1 MKIKQ
6 ELKFYS
12 PLPNRL
18 VLRVVVVLW
27 IFLGCAIAQAESVK
41 PPGWAVASAHP
52 LATDA
57 AYWVAEHGG
66 NAFDA
71 AVAVSAALGVVEPM
85 GSGIGGGGFWLIH
98 RAQDGLEIMVD
109 GRERAPLS
117 AHKNMY
123 LDDSG
128 EVIDEASLNG
138 PLASG
143 IPGEPAALAHI
154 AEKYGQLSLAE
165 SLSPAIKIA
174 REGFPVSA
182 RFQRLVKFRHGAFN
196 SKARQLFLENDQPP
210 ELGTLVKQPE
220 LAATLNEIS
229 ARGHDGFYGG
239 WVAST
244 LVSEI
249 TTAGGIWTQKDLD
262 EYQIVERTPITGH
275 YRGAK
280 FVSAS
285 LPSSGGIVLS
295 EMLNMLQAIEA
306 WQRDRI
312 SRTHTIIEV
321 MRRAYRDRALYLG
334 DSDFIN
340 VDQGKLTS
348 SPYAQQ
354 QISDLT
360 ERATASVELSNPGS
374 LQKEGENTTHFSIID
389 DQGNRVAATLSIN
402 YPFGSGFVSAGTG
415 VVLNNEMDDFV
426 SKPGAANVYGLV
438 GGEANS
444 IEPGKRPL
452 SSMSPTFVETDQ
464 IVAVVGTPG
473 GSRIITMVLL
483 ALLELVDNS
492 ERDIQ
497 EVVDLPR
504 FHHQYLPDEITY
516 EPGAFDEEL
525 TSALKLKGHALKERE
540 RTYGNMHAVLW
551 ELDRNKLSA
560 ASDGRGEGAARVW

>member
-1 MKIKQ
+1 MTVKQ
-6 ELKFYS
+6 RSKFERS
-12 PLPNRL
+12 RSNHVVPGL
-18 VLRVVVVLW
+18 VFFLW
-27 IFLGCAIAQAESVK
+27 IFIGCAIAQAAPVK

-57 AYWVAEHGG
+57 AYWVAEKGG

-98 RAQDGLEIMVD
+98 QASDGLEIMVD
-109 GRERAPLS
+109 GRERAPLG

-123 LDDSG
+123 LDDGG
-128 EVIDEASLNG
+128 EVIAGASLDG
-138 PLASG
+138 PLAAG
-143 IPGEPAALAHI
+143 IPGEPAALVHI
-154 AEKYGQLSLAE
+154 AEKYGQLSLAD

-174 REGFPVSA
+174 RDGFPVSA
-182 RFQRLVKFRHGAFN
+182 RFQRLAEFRHEAFN
-196 SKARQLFLENDQPP
+196 AKARRLFLDDDQVP
-210 ELGTLVKQPE
+210 ELGTLIKQPE
-220 LAATLNEIS
+220 LAATLSEIS
-229 ARGHDGFYGG
+229 ARGHSGFYGG

-244 LVSEI
+244 LVSEV

-262 EYQIVERTPITGH
+262 DYQIVERAPVEGR
-275 YRGAK
+275 YRGAR

-295 EMLNMLQAIEA
+295 EMLNMLQASEA
-306 WQRDRI
+306 WKQERFN
-312 SRTHTIIEV
+312 RTHTIIEV

-334 DSDFIN
+334 DSDFVA
-340 VDQGKLTS
+340 VDQNKLTS
-348 SPYAQQ
+348 PQYAQQ
-354 QISDLT
+354 QISNLV
-360 ERATASVELSNPGS
+360 EHATPSAELSKSGS
-374 LQKEGENTTHFSIID
+374 TLKEGENTTHFSIID

-402 YPFGSGFVSAGTG
+402 YPFGSGFVSGGTG

-444 IEPGKRPL
+444 IEAGKRPL

-464 IVAVVGTPG
+464 MVAVIGTPG

-483 ALLELVDNS
+483 ALLELVDNG

-497 EVVDLPR
+497 KVVNLPR
-504 FHHQYLPDEITY
+504 FHHQYLPDSITY

-525 TSALKLKGHALKERE
+525 VSALKRKGHALKERE

-560 ASDGRGEGAARVW
+560 ASDRRGEGAARVW